1 VVSESDSWFTY
12 YFWQDDSLAPD
23 YARTVDIHRKPG
35 YDPVELFVDSKLK
48 LPKIRIARRLAQKLL
63 GFRYYMDVIGF
74 DAEIVRGSHGR
85 LPDEG
90 KWESDGAVF
99 VSSSKSIERDTIAM
113 SDVKQM
119 LLDLQFGS
127 QD

>member
-1 VVSESDSWFTY
+1 
-12 YFWQDDSLAPD
+12 
-23 YARTVDIHRKPG
+23 
-35 YDPVELFVDSKLK
+35 
-48 LPKIRIARRLAQKLL
+48 
-63 GFRYYMDVIGF
+63 MDVIGL

-85 LPDEG
+85 IPDEG
-90 KWESDGAVF
+90 TMESDGAVF

-127 QD
+127 QV